1 MAQFG
6 LTGNVGDVTRKKKN
20 GKGGTLITARQATAA
35 EGETIDG
42 VIIRENNMKL
52 VEENIDNAIVRA
64 LEIIGLTAENY
75 AKKACPVDTGRL
87 RNSITHSLAPDENA
101 VYIGTNVE
109 YAQAVEL
116 GTSRQKAQPYLAPA
130 ATRHKSQYQ
139 QILND
144 ELKRELD

>member
-6 LTGNVGDVTRKKKN
+6 LVGGVGDRTPKKAN
-20 GKGGTLITARQATAA
+20 GKGGTLITARQVTAA

-42 VIIRENNMKL
+42 VIIRKNNMRL
-52 VEENIDNAIVRA
+52 VEENINNAIIRA

-87 RNSITHSLAPDENA
+87 RNSITHVLAPDESA

-130 ATRHKSQYQ
+130 ARHKQQYQ
-139 QILND
+139 QILN
-144 ELKRELD
+144 EQLKQGLE